1 MDKVYWCG
9 QEDPPGINYNECI
22 DITECEFVA
31 EYSFW
36 RMASQVVRQWY
47 KCVPCTIRNN
57 KILKKKVRAGLGPI
71 NFGHRNWKSMF
82 VRAARKV
89 TQPY

>member
-1 MDKVYWCG
+1 MYTISICKKEKISFSLICPVGYLMDKVYWCG

-57 KILKKKVRAGLGPI
+57 KILKKKR
-71 NFGHRNWKSMF
+71 
-82 VRAARKV
+82 
-89 TQPY
+89 